1 MKNINIEEV
10 KRYLKRSLKKKV
22 KITTSLIVL
31 FMMSNSIGMAAYIT
45 VDDGKIGSWGKN
57 NISRGSIAL
66 NPKTEKDSAV
76 QHQVVKD
83 YAIAIGLGAEA
94 NNSDSVSIGHS
105 TKANAVNSVAI
116 GKEAEVTGA
125 ENDAIAI
132 GYQAKVMQS
141 DKTGAN
147 GEAGSIA
154 IGKNAR
160 TWLIKSTAI
169 GIDSEVVSLNT
180 FDKASA
186 NGGGQGLAIGSG
198 SKAVD
203 QATSLG
209 NETYAIGR
217 SSIAIGSDDNDRFQE
232 KITKE
237 DFNHYFKKLLK
248 VIDESGTGYGYDK
261 DARLV
266 APNKLRYS
274 PTLAAGEGGIAFG
287 TRALSYGIGATSI
300 GAFSYALGDY
310 STAMGAKT
318 RAEGN
323 GAIAIGNE
331 TKVFSDNSVA
341 VGNKN
346 EVSENGGMA
355 YGYNAI
361 SSGNNTIAI
370 GSNVYGNVN
379 IKTDVS
385 KGVHKQ
391 YNDSNNDDFTVST
404 IDTDFDDKKLK
415 ETLGKLEKLY
425 KDDQS
430 YTTPALVDKKLE
442 FNGKEESTGK
452 KVKPS
457 NGNNAIVVGT
467 DSVAKGENSI
477 TFGHAAFG
485 MQDNTVSI
493 GSYTY
498 VNGKNSLGLGIASRV
513 FSDNSLSIGV
523 GSVITHNANS
533 SLVFGNSSVVK
544 AKNSL
549 AIGNY
554 SKAELENSISIG
566 NHSNTDYNPEWLEE
580 PGYAPKGAI
589 STLTSKGIG
598 VVSIGTIGKERRLTN
613 LASGYRDTD
622 AVNVSQLRSLE
633 EKLSTVNPDEED
645 TSMMNYLSVD
655 KKNTSGEGYKAKEIA
670 MKEVYYKEY
679 IKLKAKALEMEVRKT
694 RNDEHFK
701 DEYEKKITD
710 RIKKLEEKGIKAIN
724 DAKTNAYG
732 QYTDGYIKNKT
743 KTVDTILKEIS
754 ESKDKALAKKQD
766 EILNADEIAEVKKSN
781 YNNDGATGADSIA
794 LGYGANAKG
803 SQAVAIGKNAEGK
816 GNQSVVI
823 GTPNSGNGNEND
835 TTSNIGEI
843 SAGESSVSVGNGVK
857 SGNYSVGIGG
867 NVVSGDTAVAIGDRA
882 RAIGKFGIAI
892 GEKAK
897 VEKENGIAFGNIA
910 TSTEKNAIAIGNSSK
925 ATKENAIALGQG
937 AKSEQNDS
945 VAIGNGSEAKS
956 STDKAYLT
964 DDTNNGGRTFAV
976 GGTSLKRRI
985 TGVADGSAD
994 SDAVTVA
1001 QLKKLSEKGITFK
1014 DDNDTKTTVGL
1025 AEEIKISGKE
1035 ENNHRN
1041 ISVTTNNKNLE
1052 VTLSKTLKGITSIEN
1067 GDNSAKLTLNNDNI
1081 TINSKKVTGLVNG
1094 SNDSDAVAYGQVK
1107 NPFKVVADNSATG
1120 LDQALGKK
1128 IEITGRKV
1136 TNNVISSDAWSV
1148 NGNNNP
1154 KNGRYTTENVE
1165 TFVSSSS
1172 EGTKVL
1178 VGLREDPTFKK
1189 ITLKDGDTKQVEL
1202 TPTTDSL
1209 SLNSKKISGLSN
1221 GTNDTDAVAYGQV
1234 KNPFKVVADNNANG
1248 VDHNLGK
1255 KIEITGRKSI
1265 NDSTP
1270 EAWSVNGNNNPKN
1283 GRYTTEN
1290 VETFVRTTGEGT
1302 QVLVG
1307 LREDPTFKK
1316 VTAGGENKTEITDSG
1331 INITKKVTEKN
1342 NKIDKVVKF
1351 GIDDKGNATLTDTQ
1365 NTTASPIVT
1374 EATVGN
1380 QKISYAANSENKKET
1395 TLTTG
1400 FNFSDGTNTEAKV
1413 EDNGVVK
1420 FNLKDKL
1427 TGITSIEKGDKK
1439 AKITLNDDN
1448 ITVNTKITG
1457 LTDGTISA
1465 SSTDA
1470 VNGKQ
1475 LNTVKTTAD
1484 AAKSTADTVSSKITA
1499 LEGKKLGFTG
1509 NSGNKVEKK
1518 LGEDIAIKGD
1528 DSSITTEAKN
1538 NEITITVKDKGITSA
1553 KIADKNITEGKLA
1566 DELLTKINAGNAV
1579 ATNTITLSGDNG
1591 ADNNPTKTSAVKL
1604 NKNGGIEFS
1613 ITGKDGF
1620 KTTASGTKV
1629 EIGMTE
1635 NLKNKI
1641 AKLDNL
1647 AENAGNTYAAKSEL
1661 ADKANKTLDNIDDT
1675 GINKIKDT
1683 ARESITVKS
1692 GTKISVTESEDKT
1705 THKTTYTVALD
1716 KDTVSTLNN
1725 IGKISDGKD
1734 GKNGTAGAGS
1744 HGLTGQ
1750 DGLNGKDLTTKVNAL
1765 RNGEAGTVVFTNKDG
1780 ERLIKGND
1788 GKYYKPEQLDDKGD
1802 VKADAKDKGVENPEL
1817 RVVNANGETTK
1828 ATTLNNLAS
1837 ALSNRDA
1844 DKAITVEKAK
1854 GVVATLLT
1862 KNDGLDKAV
1871 NLADLQAIAQAG
1883 LDFSGNAGTSH
1894 QALGTTLNIKGK
1906 EGVTYNEDY
1915 TSDNVATKVTNGNI
1929 EIGFKKSPTFTKVTA
1944 NEVETGKAKIKDE
1957 LTFDKGDGKPTTIVA
1972 GDGNGSL
1979 LVNGKKVATSDSAPV
1994 LYTDDQGN
2002 IVEKGLDNKI
2012 YKTADLKDKK
2022 FDKASGKYYNKDQFD
2037 STGKLN
2043 AGATEATLTPV
2054 DADKVRHTLASLTDG
2069 SVKDA
2074 KVLDKVADGKID
2086 TNSKEAING
2095 SQIKTVLDK
2104 LGVKIKN
2111 GTIEAPTITTLKG
2124 ADGKDGETKTTLVD
2138 GLNEVISRVNSGI
2151 KYKADLGT
2159 GGTQQLGSVLNVN
2172 KATNTLTN
2180 TEGTINYVGDNLITK
2195 YTKNDTDGSG
2205 KLEIGFKESPT
2216 FKDLT
2221 ATNGNFTNLKVK
2233 EKIVTKEIE
2242 FKDAVGNSLTLVSGQ
2257 DGNLYI
2263 NGVSVPTAASAP
2275 VLYTNKK
2282 GERVELAQ
2290 DGNVYKPEDIKNLTY
2305 VKSKGTQAAGF
2316 YAEDQFEKDT
2326 EGHIKRDEH
2335 GNKILKEGA
2344 KATDVSSKVYSDE
2357 VVHRLSPIKKD
2368 KDTTSKLTNLADGD
2382 VTETSTDAINGKQF
2396 YTLSTNTI
2404 KLTAD
2409 GVTEKSGVKK
2419 DDATDAKLLNTSG
2432 GISFGIKGADGIE
2445 TTAKGTDVTVKLK
2458 AAYKNKLENL
2468 ADNANDKYA
2477 YKDATNLT
2485 GLTDD
2490 EKAKWREAIG
2500 LGNAVSGTGILSID
2514 AFTTKGTT
2522 EESTGTSKVKLDG
2535 KENFKLVGKDGIT
2548 VESDSDKKL
2557 TFGLDQATKDKLSNI
2572 TKVSDGKDGKNG
2584 TDGTTTAGS
2593 HGLTGKDGLNGK
2605 NLTDKV
2611 NALRNG
2617 EAGTVV
2623 FTNEDGE
2630 RLIKGNDGKYYKPN
2644 QLEANGDVKE
2654 DAKGKGVENPELRV
2668 VNANGETTKATTL
2681 NNLASALSN
2690 RDAGKAITAEKAKGV
2705 VEALLTKTDGLDKAV
2720 NLADLQAIAQAG
2732 LDFSGNTGELH
2743 RALGTKLQIVGEGT
2757 SAADFGGAS
2766 DNINVKAIEDATN
2779 NISKLEIQ
2787 LAKAL
2792 KNIESIQNG
2801 DTKIALDNDKGV
2813 AINGKDG
2820 GILVVKGKDDKDG
2833 VSIKGGDGTNAP
2845 TIAFNKTDDNKGT
2858 GTITGLKD
2866 FDVNDKTTTYGQSG
2880 VAATQKEVKDVLNK
2894 INANGTEQS
2903 KLKNGTL
2910 GTVVYTDKDGKRLA
2924 KANDGKYYKAE
2935 YVEDNGALKVGHSYA
2950 DEVKVEDILAT
2961 LVKPDGKTT
2970 EPITLG
2976 NVASAL
2982 GISKDKKDKNNEI
2995 LNKLVNKE
3003 AKDVYKEAE
3012 LNKVVTLRDL
3022 QFLASKGITFA
3033 GSTGT
3038 ANKYLGDTITI
3049 NGSNSKDLT
3058 EDNFATKYETKNI
3071 AVKVDRKKG
3080 DIEVGLAKE
3089 LSKVN
3094 SITSEEDTTD
3104 KTKTKITL
3112 SKDGATFGVEK
3123 DVTSGNT
3130 TTTEQVGAKTKIGKD
3145 GISLTKQGETNPSVS
3160 IKAGDTTNGPSIDF
3174 ATTSADNKTVGTGS
3188 ITGLEYRK
3196 ASDKTNDYGTGKNI
3210 GRAATEGAVK
3220 EVYDKLSTVEGNIK
3234 TLNDKGLKFAG
3245 NSGTTTKENKL
3256 GDTVNIKGEGT
3267 EANNFESAKGNIN
3280 VVANDSG
3287 VELKLAANL
3296 KNMKSFETEKDKD
3309 GNSTKLD
3316 QKGLTITDKDDKNS
3330 GTKDNPRHTIEITK
3344 DKIVFTKEYKEGTEN
3359 KSDNGIVID
3368 NSKGTISGV
3377 KDGNTPDSVVTKRYI
3392 DNKLKSLDGNNPFE
3406 YYEKNKDAVL
3416 GKDGKAYK
3424 AGTIVTEDGKVYA
3437 KGTQEV
3443 EGKYFKESDKV
3454 TKQADGKFYK
3464 EADIKD
3470 KKYDEKEKKW
3480 VGNDGKALTTQP
3492 TEATP
3497 EQPLT
3502 GDALTNQ
3509 EDKPTKLIRGKDDKF
3524 YPEDAK
3530 YDEANKKYKDK
3541 NGDELIGKEAKDV
3554 VIKAQPNS
3562 KPMTLTNIGDGRM
3575 IANSTDAVN
3584 GGQVFEAL
3592 KDKLNVDADNLTD
3605 KGKTNLIE
3613 KLSTGADISKP
3624 SNVLVT
3630 DKQVNEHLN
3639 KNYYNKTQVDNMIST
3654 IDNKST
3660 IALEKSELA
3669 LGGVAN
3675 AVAMANLVQVNSY
3688 SRHRHNLSAA
3698 YGYYG
3703 GSHALAVGFSGTNEE
3718 RNFVYKLSGSVNN
3731 KGNLAFGVG
3740 AGVMLGE
3747 EHDTFPSI
3755 DNKKIKEVTKKLDEA
3770 NKKISEYEDDK
3781 KQTAKK
3787 FKELED
3793 KYENDKKESNKKL
3806 QEMER
3811 KLEMLMKKFK

>member
-57 NISRGSIAL
+57 NSSRGSIAL

-83 YAIAIGLGAEA
+83 YSIAIGLGAEA
-94 NNSDSVSIGHS
+94 NASDSVSIGHGS
-105 TKANAVNSVAI
+105 KGNAVNSVAI
-116 GKEAEVTGA
+116 GKEAEVTSG

-132 GYQAKVMQS
+132 GYQARVMQS

-147 GEAGSIA
+147 GDAGSIA

-169 GIDSEVVSLNT
+169 GIDSEVVALNT
-180 FDKASA
+180 FDKSSAS
-186 NGGGQGLAIGSG
+186 GGGQGLAIGSG

-237 DFNHYFKKLLK
+237 DFNHYFKKLYK
-248 VIDESGTGYGYDK
+248 VIDSTGSGYGYDENGIV
-261 DARLV
+261 R
-266 APNKLRYS
+266 APNKFRYS

-287 TRALSYGIGATSI
+287 TRALSYGVGATSI

-361 SSGNNTIAI
+361 SSGKNTIAI

-379 IKTDVS
+379 IKTDVNS
-385 KGVHKQ
+385 GVHKQ
-391 YNDSNNDDFTVST
+391 YNDVNNDNITVST
-404 IDTDFDDKKLK
+404 IDTDFENENLEK
-415 ETLGKLEKLY
+415 TLGKLETLY
-425 KDDQS
+425 KDSLS
-430 YTTPALVDKKLE
+430 YTTPALVDKKLK
-442 FNGKEESTGK
+442 FDGKVESTGK
-452 KVKPS
+452 QVKPS

-485 MQDNTVSI
+485 MKNNTVSI

-523 GSVITHNANS
+523 GSVVTHNANN
-533 SLVFGNSSVVK
+533 SLIFGNSSVVK

-655 KKNTSGEGYKAKEIA
+655 KNNKSGEGYKSKEIA

-679 IKLKAKALEMEVRKT
+679 IKLKAKDLEMQVRKE
-694 RNDEHFK
+694 RNDEKFK
-701 DEYEKKITD
+701 DEYINKIKNRIKELEKK
-710 RIKKLEEKGIKAIN
+710 GIDAIN
-724 DAKTNAYG
+724 KAKTDAYG
-732 QYTDGYIKNKT
+732 TYTEAYIKNNA

-754 ESKDKALAKKQD
+754 DSKDKALAKKQN
-766 EILNADEIAEVKKSN
+766 EILSDEEIKKVKASN
-781 YNNDGATGADSIA
+781 YNNDGAKGADSIA
-794 LGYGANAKG
+794 LGYGANANG
-803 SQAVAIGKNAEGK
+803 NQAVAIGKNAEGK

-823 GTPNSGNGNEND
+823 GTPNSSNSKKDED
-835 TTSNIGEI
+835 TDSNIGEI

-867 NVVSGDTAVAIGDRA
+867 NVVAGETAVAIGDRA

-945 VAIGNGSEAKS
+945 VAIGNGSEANS
-956 STDKAYLT
+956 STAKAYLT
-964 DDTNNGGRTFAV
+964 DDQNSGGRTFAV
-976 GGTSLKRRI
+976 GGTNIKRRI

-1014 DDNDTKTTVGL
+1014 DDKDTKTTVGL
-1025 AEEIKISGKE
+1025 AGEIKISGKE

-1052 VTLSKTLKGITSIEN
+1052 VALSKTLKGITSIEN
-1067 GDNSAKLTLNNDNI
+1067 GDNSAKLTLNKDNI

-1094 SNDSDAVAYGQVK
+1094 SDDTDAVAYGQVK

-1148 NGNNNP
+1148 TGNNNP

-1209 SLNSKKISGLSN
+1209 TLNSKKISGLSN

-1248 VDHNLGK
+1248 LDQALGK

-1265 NDSTP
+1265 TDGTS
-1270 EAWSVNGNNNPKN
+1270 EAWDVKDNNPKK

-1290 VETFVRTTGEGT
+1290 VETFVRTSGEGT

-1342 NKIDKVVKF
+1342 NKVDKVVKF
-1351 GIDDKGNATLTDTQ
+1351 GIDDKGNATLTDAR
-1365 NTTASPIVT
+1365 NNTASQIVT
-1374 EATVGN
+1374 EKTLGD
-1380 QKISYAANSENKKET
+1380 QKIKYAATNGNVTTNPKKEI
-1395 TLTTG
+1395 TLTNG
-1400 FNFSDGTNTEAKV
+1400 FNFSGGTNTEAEV
-1413 EDNGVVK
+1413 GENGVVK
-1420 FNLKDKL
+1420 FNLKNEL
-1427 TGITSIEKGDKK
+1427 TGITSIEKGTNG
-1439 AKITLNDDN
+1439 AKIILKDDS
-1448 ITVNTKITG
+1448 ITVNKKITG
-1457 LTDGTISA
+1457 LADGDINDK
-1465 SSTDA
+1465 STDA

-1484 AAKSTADTVSSKITA
+1484 EAKSTADTVSGKITA

-1509 NSGNKVEKK
+1509 NSGNKIEKK

-1528 DSSITTEAKN
+1528 DSSITTEAGN
-1538 NEITITVKDKGITSA
+1538 NAITITVKDNGITSA
-1553 KIADKNITEGKLA
+1553 KIADKTITEGKL
-1566 DELLTKINAGNAV
+1566 DDGLLTKINAGNTV

-1862 KNDGLDKAV
+1862 KIDGLDKAV

-1944 NEVETGKAKIKDE
+1944 DEVETGKAKIKDE

-2151 KYKADLGT
+2151 KYNADLGT
-2159 GGTQQLGSVLNVN
+2159 EGTQQLGSVLNVN

-2180 TEGTINYVGDNLITK
+2180 TEGTNNINYVGDNLITK

-2221 ATNGNFTNLKVK
+2221 AANGNFTNLKVK

-2584 TDGTTTAGS
+2584 TDGTTTAGI

-2623 FTNEDGE
+2623 YTDSEGN
-2630 RLIKGNDGKYYKPN
+2630 RLVKANDGKYYRPEEIKDD
-2644 QLEANGDVKE
+2644 GTVKTKKE
-2654 DAKGKGVENPELRV
+2654 NNNKEPKGYDNPELRV
-2668 VNANGETTKATTL
+2668 VNAKGETTKATTL

-2690 RDAGKAITAEKAKGV
+2690 RDADKAITAEKAKGV
-2705 VEALLTKTDGLDKAV
+2705 VDTLLTKTDGLDKAV

-2757 SAADFGGAS
+2757 PATDFGGAS

-2779 NISKLEIQ
+2779 KISKLEIQ

-2792 KNIESIQNG
+2792 KNIESIQNE
-2801 DTKIALDNDKGV
+2801 DTKITLDKDKGV

-2845 TIAFNKTDDNKGT
+2845 TIAFNKTTDNKGT

-2866 FDVNDKTTTYGQSG
+2866 FNVNDKDYGKNDSG
-2880 VAATQKEVKDVLNK
+2880 IAATQKEVKDVLNK

-2910 GTVVYTDKDGKRLA
+2910 GTVVYTDKDGNKLM
-2924 KANDGKYYKAE
+2924 KDTDGKFYKAKSDGTKE
-2935 YVEDNGALKVGHSYA
+2935 KNAK
-2950 DEVKVEDILAT
+2950 EVVSENVILST
-2961 LVKPDGKTT
+2961 VNPDGETT
-2970 EPITLG
+2970 KPITLG

-2982 GISKDKKDKNNEI
+2982 GLSNDSKNNEI
-2995 LNKLVNKE
+2995 LNKLINKE
-3003 AKDVYKEAE
+3003 AKKDLKYTEVE

-3033 GSTGT
+3033 GSIGT

-3049 NGSNSKDLT
+3049 NGTASNYNGLDNN
-3058 EDNFATKYETKNI
+3058 NFANKYETKNI
-3071 AVKVDRKKG
+3071 AVKVDNKTG

-3089 LSKVN
+3089 LSKIN

-3123 DVTSGNT
+3123 DDNT
-3130 TTTEQVGAKTKIGKD
+3130 QVGAKTTIGKD
-3145 GISLTKQGETNPSVS
+3145 GISLTKQGEQDPSVS
-3160 IKAGDTTNGPSIDF
+3160 IKSGDTKNGPSIDF
-3174 ATTSADNKTVGTGS
+3174 ATKEEVQGNDKKTVGTGS
-3188 ITGLEYRK
+3188 ITGLK
-3196 ASDKTNDYGTGKNI
+3196 DLDDKSDGHMAANKNYVDEKVKTITGDI
-3210 GRAATEGAVK
+3210 
-3220 EVYDKLSTVEGNIK
+3220 DKLK
-3234 TLNDKGLKFAG
+3234 KKGLKFAG
-3245 NSGTTTKENKL
+3245 NTGETNELNDK
-3256 GDTVNIKGEGT
+3256 VNIKGEG
-3267 EANNFESAKGNIN
+3267 AIDNNFESAAGNIN
-3280 VVANDSG
+3280 VVANASG
-3287 VELKLAANL
+3287 VELKLSANL
-3296 KNMKSFETEKDKD
+3296 KNMKSFKTENDKD

-3316 QKGLTITDKDDKNS
+3316 QKGLTITDKDDKNNS
-3330 GTKDNPRHTIEITK
+3330 GTKDNPRNTVEITK
-3344 DKIVFTKEYKEGTEN
+3344 DKIVFKKEYKDGNEN

-3377 KDGNTPDSVVTKRYI
+3377 KDGTTSDSVVTKGYI
-3392 DNKLKSLDGNNPFE
+3392 DNKLKSLDGNKPFE
-3406 YYEKNKDAVL
+3406 YYEKNKDTVF
-3416 GKDGKAYK
+3416 GKDGTEYK
-3424 AGTIVTEDGKVYA
+3424 AGTIVSEDGKVYA
-3437 KGTQEV
+3437 EGTQEV
-3443 EGKYFKESDKV
+3443 EGKYFDKGDKV
-3454 TKQADGKFYK
+3454 VKAKDGKFYK
-3464 EADIKD
+3464 EKDIKD
-3470 KKYDEKEKKW
+3470 RTYDEATKKW
-3480 VGNDGKALTTQP
+3480 SGDSVQP
-3492 TEATP
+3492 TEAT
-3497 EQPLT
+3497 EAK
-3502 GDALTNQ
+3502 ALEGEALKNAKA
-3509 EDKPTKLIRGKDDKF
+3509 EDKVLVKGKDNKF
-3524 YPEDAK
+3524 YDASDFEK
-3530 YDEANKKYKDK
+3530 AEYDETSKKYKDK
-3541 NGDELIGKEAKDV
+3541 NGKELTGKEAKDV
-3554 VIKAQPNS
+3554 VIKALPNNEA
-3562 KPMTLTNIGDGRM
+3562 MTLSN
-3575 IANSTDAVN
+3575 IANARLVKDSKDAVN
-3584 GGQVFEAL
+3584 AGQMLEEL
-3592 KDKLNVDADNLTD
+3592 DKKMNKDGSNID
-3605 KGKTNLIE
+3605 KKGFANNMSKGANIE
-3613 KLSTGADISKP
+3613 KPEGI
-3624 SNVLVT
+3624 LVT

-3639 KNYYNKTQVDNMIST
+3639 KNYYNKTQVNNMIST

-3660 IALEKSELA
+3660 VALEKSELA